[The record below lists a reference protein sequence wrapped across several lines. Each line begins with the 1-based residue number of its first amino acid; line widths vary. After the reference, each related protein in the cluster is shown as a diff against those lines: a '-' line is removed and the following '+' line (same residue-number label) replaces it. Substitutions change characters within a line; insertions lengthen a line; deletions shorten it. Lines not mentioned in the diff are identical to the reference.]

1 MQPARLS
8 AMPCRPAE
16 REVYRRFMLKSK
28 GLAISWLAFIVLEPC
43 ARKLACTVLGGGKSE
58 RIYLSRLFNLMI
70 HKEPYHN
77 LNI

>member
-1 MQPARLS
+1 MYP
-8 AMPCRPAE
+8 
-16 REVYRRFMLKSK
+16 FKKS
-28 GLAISWLAFIVLEPC
+28 LVFEPC

-58 RIYLSRLFNLMI
+58 KIYLSQLFNLMI